1 MKIINKNFS
10 FLSFSSFF
18 DGAATQFSI
27 FLFPLIAI
35 YLYETNLMKTSLIT
49 FITFIPNLLF
59 SNHIGIFVDR
69 HKKKNILLVSNII
82 STILIVILILLIFF
96 KIKYLILFY
105 FLIFLSNTIRIFY
118 TLTYVSYITIL
129 VEKENFKKANIVLE
143 IINSCVQVIFPSLL
157 GILINYIS
165 LPVMTLGYGL
175 SHILSIIGQLFIKKK
190 EDIQNNSKIDNK
202 SYIKDIMES
211 YKFVF
216 SHFLLKPIIICYI
229 ILVISIGIFTS
240 IQSFFI
246 LKTLKLDKGSI
257 GIIMGLGNIGFFIG
271 SFLASFLSKKITI
284 AKSVLLSIL
293 FYFLGYISFYFFKNI
308 PGLIL
313 GQALI
318 SMALPIYNI
327 NVVTLRQNITPP
339 EKLASVSSIFRV
351 CGRGLVPIGSLIGGI
366 LGSIITLKYTI
377 LISSFVIL
385 LSGIPIIFSKDLM
398 KRR

>member
-1 MKIINKNFS
+1 
-10 FLSFSSFF
+10 
-18 DGAATQFSI
+18 
-27 FLFPLIAI
+27 
-35 YLYETNLMKTSLIT
+35 
-49 FITFIPNLLF
+49 
-59 SNHIGIFVDR
+59 
-69 HKKKNILLVSNII
+69 
-82 STILIVILILLIFF
+82 
-96 KIKYLILFY
+96 
-105 FLIFLSNTIRIFY
+105 
-118 TLTYVSYITIL
+118 
-129 VEKENFKKANIVLE
+129 
-143 IINSCVQVIFPSLL
+143 
-157 GILINYIS
+157 
-165 LPVMTLGYGL
+165 
-175 SHILSIIGQLFIKKK
+175 
-190 EDIQNNSKIDNK
+190 
-202 SYIKDIMES
+202 
-211 YKFVF
+211 
-216 SHFLLKPIIICYI
+216 
-229 ILVISIGIFTS
+229 
-240 IQSFFI
+240 
-246 LKTLKLDKGSI
+246 
-257 GIIMGLGNIGFFIG
+257 MGLGNIGFFIG